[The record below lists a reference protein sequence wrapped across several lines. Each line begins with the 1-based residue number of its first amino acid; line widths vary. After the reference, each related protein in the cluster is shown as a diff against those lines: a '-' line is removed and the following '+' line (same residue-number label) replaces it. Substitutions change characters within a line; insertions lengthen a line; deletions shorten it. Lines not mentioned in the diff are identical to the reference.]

1 MKKVFYCP
9 SCGYVGAAEE
19 GEASLCPQ
27 CLKALYST
35 GMDRDAYLALSEAE
49 KSEAFARW
57 NAAPA
62 PVPASPTALAG
73 ERAGKNR
80 VAAFLKVIAICV
92 YALLGLIGLIFL
104 VTDEAAIGLILL
116 LSGLLTGTMFLGFS
130 EIIRLLDLISKKQGP
145 V

>member
-19 GEASLCPQ
+19 NEASLCPQ

-57 NAAPA
+57 KEAPA
-62 PVPASPTALAG
+62 PVPASPAALAG

-80 VAAFLKVIAICV
+80 VAGLLKVIAICV
-92 YALLGLIGLIFL
+92 YALLGLIGLVLL
-104 VTDEAAIGLILL
+104 VTDEALAGLALLITGL
-116 LSGLLTGTMFLGFS
+116 LSGTMFLGFS
-130 EIIRLLDLISKKQGP
+130 EIVRLLDLISKKQGP
-145 V
+145 F